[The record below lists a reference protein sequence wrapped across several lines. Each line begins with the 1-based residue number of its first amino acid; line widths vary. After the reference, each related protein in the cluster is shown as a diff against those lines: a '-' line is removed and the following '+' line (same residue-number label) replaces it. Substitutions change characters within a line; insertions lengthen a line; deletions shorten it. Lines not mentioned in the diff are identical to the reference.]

1 MKQQVT
7 ITGENLNVVV
17 NEVKQECAAR
27 KLTKAEMRIEALKAK
42 GVDTTGY
49 FTLGDEQVVRIVN
62 GKAESVD
69 MIDEVVKKMVKGGY
83 INHYKLFR
91 RFTLAQM
98 FHILREMENT
108 GKNFTAILQEKGY
121 EYSWRMLEHELYA
134 QSKMEQHG
142 DMENFYARNRWFN
155 SSVVAE
161 MMFHYID
168 LLRKNLDDAA
178 YKYRW
183 GDRKPRHTCHGMAYV
198 KYQGKNIFV
207 SDLDKKVFKPLVD
220 LQECALECV
229 KPEHIHRLLWS
240 VKRFNSIRKKL
251 SYETKQCQVFIN
263 AYKGSGSYFSMRN
276 LIMFHDAGFKKQDGA
291 LLKSDQALEL
301 LEGYSKIY
309 ASNGWR
315 MLGLLKDLIDNSNI
329 SIIGKLN
336 EWAKD

>member
-17 NEVKQECAAR
+17 NEVKQECSTR

-69 MIDEVVKKMVKGGY
+69 MTDEVVKKLVEGGY

-134 QSKMEQHG
+134 QSKMVRHG

-155 SSVVAE
+155 SSVVVE
-161 MMFHYID
+161 MMLDYID
-168 LLRKNLDDAA
+168 QLRKTLDDAA
-178 YKYRW
+178 YKNKF
-183 GDRKPRHTCHGMAYV
+183 GLKSPKHTCHGVPYV

-207 SDLDKKVFKPLVD
+207 ADLDKKVFVPLMD
-220 LQECALECV
+220 IIDCAGECTKSED
-229 KPEHIHRLLWS
+229 IHRLIWA
-240 VKRFNSIRKKL
+240 VKKFNSVRKKL
-251 SYETKQCQVFIN
+251 SYETKQCQVFVN

-276 LIMFHDAGFKKQDGA
+276 LIMFHDAGFKEKDGT
-291 LLKSDQALEL
+291 LTKSDKALQI
-301 LEGYSKIY
+301 LEGYSKIC
-309 ASNGWR
+309 AANGWR
-315 MLGLLKDLIDNSNI
+315 MLGVLKDLIEASNI

-336 EWAKD
+336 DWANS